1 MIRFLTKLID
11 FLGGLF
17 LVITGSFLLY
27 LYGCLY
33 SKTDNW
39 FMSFEMILFL
49 LGVGIGAIILGFRS
63 VLFTF
68 KKVS

>member
-1 MIRFLTKLID
+1 M
-11 FLGGLF
+11 
-17 LVITGSFLLY
+17 ITGSFLLY